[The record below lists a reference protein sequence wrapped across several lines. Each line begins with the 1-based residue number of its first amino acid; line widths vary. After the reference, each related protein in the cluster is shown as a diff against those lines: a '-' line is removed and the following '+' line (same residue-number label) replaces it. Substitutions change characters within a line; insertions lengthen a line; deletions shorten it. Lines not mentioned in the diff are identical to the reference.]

1 MATSE
6 ILLITN
12 KRDTTADLIVL
23 AAKRYGVPL
32 FRVNTEDLPETLSS
46 CTPDKDEFIF
56 KHSAGLLAVSKSTSI
71 CYRRP
76 SAPETAEEP
85 NIAQWVADQWH
96 DFVLG
101 LEAIDDVRWMSRPSA
116 LLRAENKIYQMKLAR
131 AVGFK
136 IPATLI
142 TNDVDEFV
150 AFNKKYR
157 HLICKALGGGLVGDE
172 QFGMFVYTSS
182 IGDHAFPGAEDLR
195 VAPTIFQENLAPAKH
210 YRITVVGESA
220 IVVSLTFDE
229 SVLDWRTLQDPPKSE
244 AAELPTSI
252 TSAAVALVHHAG
264 LTFSSM
270 DVLVRGDDAYFLDL
284 NPNGEW
290 AWLERNAGVL
300 IADRIVN
307 HLAGP
312 TCL

>member
-1 MATSE
+1 MAASE

-12 KRDTTADLIVL
+12 KGDTTADLLVL
-23 AAKRYGVPL
+23 AARRYGIAL
-32 FRVNTEDLPETLSS
+32 FRINTEDPPETLTS
-46 CTPDKDEFIF
+46 CTPDKDQFIF
-56 KHSAGLLAVSKSTSI
+56 KHSAGVLAVSKSTSI

-76 SAPETAEEP
+76 SAPETPEDP
-85 NIAQWVADQWH
+85 NIAQWVADQWR

-101 LEAIDDVRWMSRPSA
+101 LEAIDDLRWMSRPSA
-116 LLRAENKIYQMKLAR
+116 LLRAENKIYQMKIAR

-142 TNDVDEFV
+142 TNDIHEFV
-150 AFNKKYR
+150 AFKKVYP

-172 QFGMFVYTSS
+172 QCGMFIYTSS
-182 IGDHAFPGAEDLR
+182 IGDHAVPSAEDLR

-210 YRITVVGESA
+210 YRITVVGDSA
-220 IVVSLTFDE
+220 IVVRLTFDE
-229 SVLDWRTLQDPPKSE
+229 SVLDWRTLQAPPKTE

-252 TSAAVALVHHAG
+252 TSAAVALVQHAG

-270 DVLVRGDDAYFLDL
+270 DVLVRDGDAYFLDL

-290 AWLERNAGVL
+290 AWLERHADVL

-307 HLAGP
+307 YLAGL